1 MVVQKQRASGSEKKL
16 FFFFLFRATF
26 VAYEVLRVGVESEL

>member
-1 MVVQKQRASGSEKKL
+1 MVVQKQRASGSEKK